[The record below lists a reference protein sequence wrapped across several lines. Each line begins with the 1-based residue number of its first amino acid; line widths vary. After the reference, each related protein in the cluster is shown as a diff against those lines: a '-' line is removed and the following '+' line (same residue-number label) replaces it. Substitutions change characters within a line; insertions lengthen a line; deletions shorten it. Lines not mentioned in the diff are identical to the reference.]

1 MKNFPR
7 WLIPVIILVAIFLI
21 ASTVLYIRGRD
32 SGSYVETNGAV
43 VQVAGKTRLEW
54 HRTLRYLSE
63 LRHGDPS
70 EKAAA
75 LTSLRE
81 TTKNVEDGLK
91 ALNEGGV
98 QEISRGNQ
106 IALAPGST
114 PAPARE
120 AAAELYSIWSQVGGR
135 IKSVVASNSPDQ
147 NAIDKASEYT
157 LSQEQQI
164 SGLMSR
170 MLGLISFSSI
180 DATTRLARLQQ
191 LASILG
197 TLFIGLLIG
206 LYSWQLRKVN
216 AVKKDTD
223 EILQTVPTGLFLLD
237 KHLKVGAQH
246 SLHLQK
252 ILGQSRIAGRDF
264 SDLFGQMADT
274 ETMSTARDY
283 LGLLIADQVDESLV
297 ADVNPLDQVN
307 AVIAN
312 DSGRTERRTLGFGF
326 KRVVNRGKFSHLLV
340 TVNDITERSLLAEQV
355 LKLEKQL
362 DQSSSS
368 NMDLIISALS
378 MERSLLNDRLQRYE
392 ELLNEANTQLK
403 ESSKGVITYRTL
415 IDQVFR
421 PLHTL
426 RGETAALGLKM
437 ISSAAG
443 DMEAELIN
451 LRQKPDLTGND
462 FLPVTMRLDELYDR
476 LSKLK
481 QLVARLPD
489 PSLSAA
495 PAVAPKPVARSVNFI
510 TATQAAVQVKAPIT
524 AVEATAV
531 QATATPVRRFDFS
544 LIQQACVRT
553 AEKLGKNVVMQGT
566 NVNAASVPDPLKQTV
581 TDVLV
586 QLVRN
591 ALAHGIETPSERAQS
606 GKAEQGRIAVQFA
619 QTPDGYELVFRDDGR
634 GLDFES
640 IRARSIALGRLD
652 ATAAAALD
660 ARQLAGL
667 IFEPGFSTAAKSS
680 DTAGSGVGLDV
691 VMAAV
696 KRVGG
701 KIAVGTQPGQY
712 TQFRM
717 RFPLQEGA

>member
-7 WLIPVIILVAIFLI
+7 WLIPVITLVAIFLI

-32 SGSYVETNGAV
+32 SGAYVETNGAV

-63 LRHGDPS
+63 LRYGNPS

-75 LTSLRE
+75 LTALRE
-81 TTKNVEDGLK
+81 TTKSVEDGLK
-91 ALNEGGV
+91 ALNEGGS
-98 QEISRGNQ
+98 QDISRDRQ
-106 IALAPGST
+106 MTLLPGST
-114 PAPARE
+114 PAQARE

-135 IKSVVASNSPDQ
+135 IKSVIASNSPDQ
-147 NAIDKASEYT
+147 NAIDKAAEYI

-170 MLGLISFSSI
+170 MLGLISFSSF

-237 KHLKVGAQH
+237 KNLKVGAQH
-246 SLHLQK
+246 SSHLQK

-264 SDLFGQMADT
+264 SDLFGQMADA

-307 AVIAN
+307 AAIAN

-362 DQSSSS
+362 DQSSTS

-495 PAVAPKPVARSVNFI
+495 PAMAPKPIARSVNFI
-510 TATQAAVQVKAPIT
+510 TATQAAVKVKAPSI
-524 AVEATAV
+524 AVEANA
-531 QATATPVRRFDFS
+531 APVRRFDFS

-553 AEKLGKNVVMQGT
+553 AEKLGKNVTMQGT

-591 ALAHGIETPSERAQS
+591 ALAHGIETPSERTQL

-619 QTPDGYELVFRDDGR
+619 QTPEGYELVFRDDGR